1 MQFVPTKMFFG
12 FDLNH
17 RVLTKAKQNAKNAG
31 VDHLI
36 QWQQGDVAALKNP
49 IPEKI
54 GTVVCNPLM
63 VNV

>member
-12 FDLNH
+12 FDLDH

-36 QWQQGDVAALKNP
+36 QWQQGDVAALK
-49 IPEKI
+49 IRFRKI